1 MRAKTLKDDSI
12 QLIEITGHAPIPG
25 YNVERHNHSYY
36 QICYVIEGKGT
47 VSISNKNFK
56 MSKGDIFIFNPF
68 EYHSLKSDE
77 KHPSE
82 TIVIGIG
89 LKNNIWSLYIP
100 KEYNIISKTKDTKT
114 KNVKDILKHVIKEHS
129 KKELG
134 YKEIEISLL
143 NQLLVT
149 IQRIIKKNLDKRT
162 IFSHKYVKKTDRM
175 EEIKNYIYRNYR
187 NKLSLDNIA
196 QAVFLSKY
204 HLLHEFKKAL
214 GITPYEYIQQLRIDD
229 AKRLLNI
236 TNKTV
241 SEIAFEVGFESISQF
256 NRTFKKIS
264 KTSPSQYKNR
274 TTT

>member
-1 MRAKTLKDDSI
+1 MRTETAKDDSV
-12 QLIEITGHAPIPG
+12 QLIEITGHAPIPA

-36 QICYVIEGKGT
+36 QICYVIGGKGA
-47 VSISNKNFK
+47 VSINNKNFK

-68 EYHSLKSDE
+68 EYHSLKSDK

-100 KEYNIISKTKDTKT
+100 KEYNIISKIKDVKT
-114 KNVKDILKHVIKEHS
+114 QNVKAILKHVIKEHS
-129 KKELG
+129 KRELG

-149 IQRIIKKNLDKRT
+149 IKRIITKNSDKRV
-162 IFSHKYVKKTDRM
+162 IFSHKYVEKTDRM
-175 EEIKNYIYRNYR
+175 EQIKNYIYRNYK

-204 HLLHEFKKAL
+204 HLLHVFKKAL

-229 AKRLLNI
+229 AKRLLNT

-264 KTSPSQYKNR
+264 KTSPTQYKSR
-274 TTT
+274 RLA